1 MVKATTPLKQMEAFR
16 EEGLRVRGRLE
27 ARKLVERIT
36 TEIKIWETRLSCS
49 KEKLSDT
56 EEMLQRLGESFTERH
71 REEVLRRDM
80 LNVQSAK
87 KNFKAFEKSAN
98 AFIYSLEAKYGLESD
113 SGDSDHEDLQTED
126 DDTESVNQIGR
137 DVSQELSSESLL
149 RQESRESKNNPEP
162 EPIECRPAV

>member
-49 KEKLSDT
+49 KERLSDT

-71 REEVLRRDM
+71 REEVLRRDI

-98 AFIYSLEAKYGLESD
+98 ALLYSLEAKYGFESD
-113 SGDSDHEDLQTED
+113 SD
-126 DDTESVNQIGR
+126 D
-137 DVSQELSSESLL
+137 
-149 RQESRESKNNPEP
+149 
-162 EPIECRPAV
+162 

>member
-1 MVKATTPLKQMEAFR
+1 MVKATTPQKQMEAFR

-49 KEKLSDT
+49 KERLSDT

-80 LNVQSAK
+80 VNVQSAK
-87 KNFKAFEKSAN
+87 KDFKAFEKSAS
-98 AFIYSLEAKYGLESD
+98 ALIYPLEAKYGLDSD
-113 SGDSDHEDLQTED
+113 SDDSAENSERRGSWRWAVAAVRSWFWVAVVSCVLFYIRAGEISPPRIT
-126 DDTESVNQIGR
+126 QI
-137 DVSQELSSESLL
+137 STL
-149 RQESRESKNNPEP
+149 RN
-162 EPIECRPAV
+162 